1 MNEYY
6 TSILR
11 ALKANNLY
19 RRLRDVK
26 VINSSKAIVDGKE
39 VILLCS
45 NDYLGLSCS
54 KEVRES
60 MLTYLNN
67 TFSISQCS
75 SRLMAGN
82 DPLLNELEYELAL
95 HKRKDKA
102 LLYANGYM
110 ANLAL
115 ASLFDE
121 NTIVYSDELNHASI
135 IDACRLGKARVKVF
149 KHNSID
155 ELKHILNED
164 KDKSSKIK
172 VIVTEG
178 VFSMDGDIA
187 MLDEISSLSREH
199 NAMLVVDDAHG
210 DFIYGSNY
218 RGIAE
223 YLNVEDSV
231 DVITSSLSKGLGCFG
246 GYTVSNE
253 CIIDYLVNKAR
264 SFIYTSA
271 LPSIFAVAALR
282 ALSVVKQGIMQSRL
296 FANVKLF
303 RERLLSMG
311 FNTQSN
317 THIIP
322 VIVGDEKRA
331 LEFTN
336 SLLEHGVFTQAIR
349 YPTVAKGK
357 ARIRVTLTAL
367 HTREDIEHALEI
379 FRHVGKD
386 LALI

>member
-6 TSILR
+6 TYILR
-11 ALKANNLY
+11 ALKENNLY

-26 VINSSKAIVDGKE
+26 VIDSSRAIVDGKE

-60 MLTYLNN
+60 MLTYLSN
-67 TFSISQCS
+67 TLSISQCS
-75 SRLMAGN
+75 SRLIAGN

-95 HKRKDKA
+95 HKSKDKA

-149 KHNSID
+149 KHNNID
-155 ELKHILNED
+155 ELKRMLNED
-164 KDKSSKIK
+164 KHESKSRI
-172 VIVTEG
+172 IVTEG

-187 MLDEISSLSREH
+187 MLDEISSLSKEYD
-199 NAMLVVDDAHG
+199 AMLVVDDAHG

-223 YLNVEDSV
+223 YLNVEDRV
-231 DVITSSLSKGLGCFG
+231 DIIVSSLSKGLGCFG
-246 GYTVSNE
+246 GYIASNE
-253 CIIDYLVNKAR
+253 CIIDYLINKAR

-271 LPSIFAVAALR
+271 LPSIFAAAALK
-282 ALSVVKQGIMQSRL
+282 ALSIVKQGTMQKRL
-296 FANVKLF
+296 SANVKLF
-303 RERLLSMG
+303 REGLLSMG

-322 VIVGDEKRA
+322 IIVEDEKKA
-331 LEFTN
+331 LEFAD
-336 SLLEHGVFTQAIR
+336 SLLKHGVFAQAIR
-349 YPTVAKGK
+349 YPTVAKGR

-367 HTREDIEHALEI
+367 HNKEDVEYALEV

>member
-6 TSILR
+6 TCILR
-11 ALKANNLY
+11 ALKADNLY

-26 VINSSKAIVDGKE
+26 VIDSSKAIVDGKE

-54 KEVRES
+54 KEVKDS
-60 MLTYLNN
+60 MLTYLSN

-75 SRLMAGN
+75 SRLIAGN
-82 DPLLNELEYELAL
+82 DPMLNELEHELAL
-95 HKRKDKA
+95 HKSKDKA

-115 ASLFDE
+115 ASLFYE

-149 KHNSID
+149 KHNNID
-155 ELKHILNED
+155 ELKHMLNED
-164 KDKSSKIK
+164 KHESKSKI
-172 VIVTEG
+172 IVTG

-187 MLDEISSLSREH
+187 ILDEISSLSKEY

-223 YLNVEDSV
+223 YLNVEDRV
-231 DVITSSLSKGLGCFG
+231 DIIVSSLSKGLGCFG
-246 GYTVSNE
+246 GYIASNE
-253 CIIDYLVNKAR
+253 CIIDYLINKAR

-271 LPSIFAVAALR
+271 LPSIFAAAALK
-282 ALSVVKQGIMQSRL
+282 ALSIVKQGTMQKRL
-296 FANVKLF
+296 SANVKLF
-303 RERLLSMG
+303 REGLLSMG

-322 VIVGDEKRA
+322 IVVGDEKKA
-331 LEFTN
+331 LEFAD
-336 SLLEHGVFTQAIR
+336 SLLEHGVFAQAIR

-367 HTREDIEHALEI
+367 HTREDIGHALEV